1 MTRKIVRDIE
11 PKKTLRPEVAPPH
24 APAEQKKASPY
35 ILDLSQKTIVNLTD
49 TKSPTDI
56 RTINNNDTNP
66 QDATMLV
73 AQKTKPSSLFLQ
85 LSGIA
90 IMGLV
95 IIFLLNTARSYTEGQ
110 KLFAKVAQSAKNGYS
125 QLVQGGE
132 QAQKKNINAT
142 RNMFEE
148 AYVQFQSAQEQIWF
162 LKNEPSLARYTAI
175 LESGRRLAESG
186 KEMVAIMDRIKTTP
200 DMFANTLSNQAT
212 AKTTPHKNALTELQE
227 IYPKILTVEQNIAT
241 SLQSFYTI
249 ASEVPAHYRA
259 AFSHGTEV
267 LQKAHDLLSN
277 ILQIFPGLITMMGG
291 QDNQNN
297 QDNPNS
303 SHRTIILLQN
313 ADEVRPTGGFIGSF
327 INLEMQNG
335 TIKELKLE
343 DVYTLDDRFKQTITP
358 PPEVQKLSGSWF
370 MRDANYS
377 PDFRTSGERT
387 LWFYEQESGKTA
399 DTILAVN
406 HQFLGKILAIIG
418 PVDIG
423 LPQPLTSEN
432 YREVITYMVETKKSG
447 YEDPKKIL
455 KDLLP
460 VIQQRLFQPAHM
472 EQFQQLLLEEIVEK
486 NLIGYSR
493 HASAQTMFATLGM
506 DGTLQSEQRDEDY
519 LAVIASSFSGN
530 KSDAAIKQELTHD
543 TVVETNG
550 EIYNQLT
557 IKRTHQWSSASEQK
571 WKKILRPFNFT
582 DFPEHYLQ
590 IFGKGDN
597 KVAMRVYV
605 PSGSQLISADHLPID
620 AIKTMRDADLERS
633 YFSFDVITKPGETS
647 TATIRYKLPF
657 SMSNIFANT
666 YTLNVQKQLGAPS
679 SSLTKHIQ
687 LGNFMSFTSAY
698 PEGFMSEPDGTLTIG
713 KSLNHDQ
720 RLSVL
725 MTRHSLKR

>member
-1 MTRKIVRDIE
+1 MSTMTRKIVRDIE

-24 APAEQKKASPY
+24 APAEQKKTSPY
-35 ILDLSQKTIVNLTD
+35 ILDLSQKTIVNLSD
-49 TKSPTDI
+49 GKSPTDI
-56 RTINNNDTNP
+56 RTINNIDTHP

-73 AQKTKPSSLFLQ
+73 AQKARSSSLFLQ

-90 IMGLV
+90 VMGLV
-95 IIFLLNTARSYTEGQ
+95 IVFLLNTARSYTEGQ

-125 QLVQGGE
+125 QLVHGGE

-142 RNMFEE
+142 RSMFEE
-148 AYVQFQSAQEQIWF
+148 AYAQFQTAQEQIWF

-186 KEMVAIMDRIKTTP
+186 KEMIAIMDRIKTTP

-212 AKTTPHKNALTELQE
+212 EKTAPQKKGTNALTELQE
-227 IYPKILTVEQNIAT
+227 IYPRMLTVHQNIST
-241 SLQSFYTI
+241 SLKSFYAI
-249 ASEVPAHYRA
+249 ASEVPANYRA
-259 AFSHGTEV
+259 AFSHGTGV

-277 ILQIFPGLITMMGG
+277 ILQIFPGMMSMLGDHG
-291 QDNQNN
+291 
-297 QDNPNS
+297 

-327 INLEMQNG
+327 MNLEMQNG

-343 DVYTLDDRFKQTITP
+343 DVYTLDDRFKQAIVP
-358 PPEVQKLSGSWF
+358 PPEVQKLSGRWF

-377 PDFRTSGERT
+377 PDFRTSGEKA

-406 HQFLGKILAIIG
+406 HQFLGKVLAIIG
-418 PVDIG
+418 PVDVG
-423 LPQPLTSEN
+423 LPQPFTSEN
-432 YREVITYMVETKKSG
+432 YREVITYMVETKRSG

-493 HASAQTMFATLGM
+493 HASAQTMFTTLGM
-506 DGTLQSEQRDEDY
+506 DGALQSEQRNEDY

-530 KSDAAIKQELTHD
+530 KSDAAIKQELTHS
-543 TVVETNG
+543 TVIETNG

-597 KVAMRVYV
+597 KVALRVYV
-605 PSGSQLISADHLPID
+605 PSGSQLISADNLPID
-620 AIKTMRDADLERS
+620 AVRTMRDADLERS
-633 YFSFDVITKPGETS
+633 YFSFDMITKPGETS

-657 SMSNIFANT
+657 SMSNVFANT

-698 PEGFMSEPDGTLTIG
+698 PEGFMTEPDGTLTIG

-725 MTRHSLKR
+725 MTRHSIKNP

>member
-11 PKKTLRPEVAPPH
+11 PKKSLRPEATEVAADIAAPVAP
-24 APAEQKKASPY
+24 QTRGKMSPY
-35 ILDLSQKTIVNLTD
+35 VLDLSQKTVVNLAPTKPLD
-49 TKSPTDI
+49 TSI
-56 RTINNNDTNP
+56 F
-66 QDATMLV
+66 V
-73 AQKTKPSSLFLQ
+73 AQKSRPSSLFMQ
-85 LSGIA
+85 LGGIA
-90 IMGLV
+90 ILGLLIV
-95 IIFLLNTARSYTEGQ
+95 FLLNTARSYTEGQ

-142 RNMFEE
+142 RSMFDE
-148 AYVQFQSAQEQIWF
+148 AYAQFQSAQEQIWF
-162 LKNEPSLARYTAI
+162 LKNEPSLAKYTAI

-186 KEMVAIMDRIKTTP
+186 KEMISIMDRIKTTP
-200 DMFANTLSNQAT
+200 DVFANTLSTPNT
-212 AKTTPHKNALTELQE
+212 LSSTTETGKNALTELQE
-227 IYPKILTVEQNIAT
+227 IYPKMLTVHNNITT
-241 SLQSFYTI
+241 SLQSFYAI
-249 ASEVPAHYRA
+249 ESEVPVHYRA
-259 AFSHGTEV
+259 AFSHGTQV
-267 LQKAHDLLSN
+267 LQKANDLLTN
-277 ILQIFPGLITMMGG
+277 ILHIFPGLTAMMGEK
-291 QDNQNN
+291 Q
-297 QDNPNS
+297 

-313 ADEVRPTGGFIGSF
+313 SDEVRPTGGFIGSF
-327 INLEMQNG
+327 LNLEMQNG

-343 DVYTLDDRFKQTITP
+343 DIYSLDDSFKQIIAP
-358 PPEVQKLSGSWF
+358 PPDVQKITDRWF

-377 PDFRTSGERT
+377 PDFRVSGERT
-387 LWFYEQESGKTA
+387 IWFYEQESGKTA

-418 PVDIG
+418 PVDVG
-423 LPQPLTSEN
+423 LLQPLTTDN

-493 HASAQTMFATLGM
+493 HASAQKMFATLGM
-506 DGTLQSEQRDEDY
+506 DGTLQAEQRDEDY

-530 KSDAAIKQELTHD
+530 KSDAAIKQEIIHD
-543 TVVETNG
+543 TVIETNG

-557 IKRTHQWSSASEQK
+557 IKRTHQWSSASEQR
-571 WKKILRPFNFT
+571 WKKILRPFNFV

-590 IFGKGDN
+590 ILGKGEN
-597 KVAMRVYV
+597 KVAMRAYI
-605 PSGSQLISADHLPID
+605 PSGSQLVSADNLAID

-633 YFSFDVITKPGETS
+633 YFSFDMITKPGETN
-647 TATIRYKLPF
+647 TIKIRYKLPF
-657 SMSNIFANT
+657 SMSNVFANT
-666 YTLNVQKQLGAPS
+666 YTLNVQKQLGAPTT
-679 SSLTKHIQ
+679 SLIKHLQ
-687 LGNFMSFTSAY
+687 LGNFMSLTSAY
-698 PEGFMSEPDGTLTIG
+698 PEGFMTEPDGTLTIG

-725 MTRHSLKR
+725 MTRHSLKK